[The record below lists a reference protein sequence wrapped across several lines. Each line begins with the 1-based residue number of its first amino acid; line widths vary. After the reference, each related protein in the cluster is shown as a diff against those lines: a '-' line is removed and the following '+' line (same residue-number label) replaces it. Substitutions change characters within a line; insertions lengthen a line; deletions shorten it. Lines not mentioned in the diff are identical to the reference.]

1 MTGSVRL
8 VTTAAQCT
16 VHSAQID
23 WAMQRCSVRSARTC
37 RDPWGEA
44 EECGQRGQDRGQ
56 GHHDDGARDT
66 SHSLSQPATCSPH
79 VSCYAS
85 SHVSHWLAVSHMR
98 DVSRPGLA
106 SILGSGGHWATLGQ
120 RVRPGLRER
129 ESWSSQPEPGT
140 EALCPLRAGL
150 RTPRLHN
157 SSCHS

>member
-1 MTGSVRL
+1 MDQFNLTGSVRL

-106 SILGSGGHWATLGQ
+106 SILGSGGHWATLGHTGPESEAGPQ
-120 RVRPGLRER
+120 RER
-129 ESWSSQPEPGT
+129 VLVLP
-140 EALCPLRAGL
+140 A
-150 RTPRLHN
+150 
-157 SSCHS
+157 